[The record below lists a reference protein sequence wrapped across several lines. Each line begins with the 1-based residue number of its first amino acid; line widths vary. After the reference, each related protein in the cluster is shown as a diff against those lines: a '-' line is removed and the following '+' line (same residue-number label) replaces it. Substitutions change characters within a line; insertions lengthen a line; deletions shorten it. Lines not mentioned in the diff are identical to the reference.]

1 VSRLPVSALTGLLVA
16 VATLV
21 PAAPAAADAQGHAI
35 DQLNQIRASN
45 GMSALRGSPTLDRS
59 ATRYARLMIRTDHF
73 GHASKIAV
81 SSGFESAGETLAL
94 HEGWAPQPGRTIASW
109 MNSPGHRAVLLSSRF
124 RWVGMGLA
132 RGRIGSRPV
141 TVWVAHVGAR
151 R

>member
-16 VATLV
+16 IATLV

-45 GMSALRGSPTLDRS
+45 GMSALRSSPTLDRS
-59 ATRYARLMIRTDHF
+59 ATRYARQMLRTDHF
-73 GHASKIAV
+73 GHASRIAV
-81 SSGFESAGETLAL
+81 SSDFESAGETLAM
-94 HEGWAPQPGRTIASW
+94 HDGWAPQPGRTIGSW

-132 RGRIGSRPV
+132 RGRIGSQPV